1 MTLPIHYIANGIP
14 LPSAAY
20 PNIGFDPAPGNAN
33 TVGLLATELR
43 DVANKVREAHDSLV
57 RVGHSDG
64 IWQGEAANAFR
75 NEVGELP
82 KCLDDAGTGLQD
94 ASVALRDWGMDLESM
109 QKTAQRLEDEAR
121 AAKKQLER
129 AEADPGLDEA
139 GRTYTD
145 DAQLAAAQARLDA
158 ATDALKRARQE
169 LQDIIDRAER
179 LLRQHSELAGLTAQ
193 ALDKACS
200 DAPEE
205 GFFEGLAN
213 LLEDIGEGIADLAA
227 DIWQFIKDNA
237 DLINEISNVL
247 STCSSVLGVAAM
259 LTWWCPPLSGA
270 LGTVS
275 LGLGAA
281 ALAGH
286 ALAMAAGADVTL
298 TTIGMDTLGVVGG
311 GGAMLMKGFAN
322 SAEASAKAS
331 TLLGQFD
338 DAAASM
344 TKSANWT
351 QANIGLGNTST
362 IAGVAAPYGIQ
373 NLNIEGGVTTLH
385 EDIGTYLVPDNVNE
399 AITAVLTG
407 PIGGPIVNVVNEYR

>member
-1 MTLPIHYIANGIP
+1 MTLPIHYIVNGIP

-20 PNIGFDPAPGNAN
+20 PNIGFDPAPGNAD

-64 IWQGEAANAFR
+64 IWRGEAANSFR

-82 KCLDDAGTGLQD
+82 KCLDDAGAGLQD

-179 LLRQHSELAGLTAQ
+179 LLRQHRELAALTAQ

-200 DAPEE
+200 EAPEE

-247 STCSSVLGVAAM
+247 STCSSVLGFAAM
-259 LTWWCPPLSGA
+259 LTSWCPPLSGA
-270 LGTVS
+270 LAVTS

-286 ALAMAAGADVTL
+286 ALAKAAGADVAATTL
-298 TTIGMDTLGVVGG
+298 IMDVVGVAG
-311 GGAMLMKGFAN
+311 GTVSLGFGMGATAAEAALKHADEAGDAIGAAIAGAKAERFSAVSDYVGGA
-322 SAEASAKAS
+322 S
-331 TLLGQFD
+331 T
-338 DAAASM
+338 
-344 TKSANWT
+344 
-351 QANIGLGNTST
+351 
-362 IAGVAAPYGIQ
+362 
-373 NLNIEGGVTTLH
+373 GVTTLSPYAVQEFGL
-385 EDIGTYLVPDNVNE
+385 EDGVTNLGQDIDTYLIPDKLDE
-399 AITAVLTG
+399 LTTQILSDPVAG
-407 PIGGPIVNVVNEYR
+407 R